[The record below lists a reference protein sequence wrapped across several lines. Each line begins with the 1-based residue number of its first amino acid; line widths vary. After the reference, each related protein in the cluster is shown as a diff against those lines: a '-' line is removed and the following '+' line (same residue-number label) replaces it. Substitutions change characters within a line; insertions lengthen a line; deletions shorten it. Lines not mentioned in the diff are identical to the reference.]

1 MSSQG
6 DAGKAVTIIGAGIV
20 GVCSAVWLQRAGC
33 QVTLIDRGEPGS
45 GTSFGNTAM
54 ITPGHVVPYSIPGL
68 WKDVPKWLFSKR
80 NTLKIRTTYIPVIA
94 PWLWT
99 LLRAGRVENAIGVS
113 RAMRSLHQQTFPLY
127 AELVKG
133 TPAQD
138 FFEKCGHIHLA
149 LRGTKTRSPQLTRLM
164 QEAAGV
170 AVEHLSFDDI
180 RAMEPDVAPIYKSGV
195 LMPGN
200 GRVRNPFRLVQIL
213 AEEAVRKGARL
224 MSGDVGRLNMQGGRC
239 VSVRVNGA
247 EVPVQ
252 NLVLAAGIGSKFL
265 TDQLGMNIPL
275 EAERGYHVTIKN
287 PGFRPARQLI
297 VKDWGLGIG
306 PIDNDLRVAGTVEF
320 SGLKAAPDWRRADKL
335 LMRAKELFPTANFNE
350 VSRWKGDRPSIS
362 DGLALLGRPQK
373 FQNLYFAFGNGQHGM
388 SAGPMMGKALSE
400 IVTGQKP
407 SIDISPFNPDRF
419 N

>member
-1 MSSQG
+1 MTSQDETG
-6 DAGKAVTIIGAGIV
+6 NAVTIIGAGIV
-20 GVCSAVWLQRAGC
+20 GVCCAVWLQRAGC

-54 ITPGHVVPYSIPGL
+54 ITPGQVVPYSIPGL
-68 WKDVPKWLFSKR
+68 WRDVPKWLFSKR
-80 NTLKIRTTYIPVIA
+80 NTLKIRTGYIPVIA
-94 PWLWT
+94 PWLWS
-99 LLRAGRVENAIGVS
+99 LIRAGRVENAIAVS
-113 RAMRSLHQQTFPLY
+113 RAMRSLHQQAFPLY

-133 TPAQD
+133 TAAQD
-138 FFEKCGHIHLA
+138 FFEKCGHIHLSLA
-149 LRGTKTRSPQLTRLM
+149 GTKTRSPQLTRLM
-164 QEAAGV
+164 QEASGV

-180 RAMEPDVAPIYKSGV
+180 RAMEPELAPIYKSGV

-213 AEEAVRKGARL
+213 ANEAIRGGARFI
-224 MSGDVGRLNMQGGRC
+224 SGDISRINMQGGQC
-239 VSVRVNGA
+239 VSVRVNEA
-247 EVPVQ
+247 DIPVQ
-252 NLVLAAGIGSKFL
+252 KLVLAAGIGSKSL
-265 TDQLGMNIPL
+265 TDQLGFRIPL

-287 PGFRPARQLI
+287 PGVRPGRQLI
-297 VKDWGLGIG
+297 VKDWGLGVG

-320 SGLKAAPDWRRADKL
+320 SGLKAKPDWRRADKL
-335 LMRAKELFPTANFNE
+335 LARAKELFPSANFSE

-388 SAGPMMGKALSE
+388 SAGPMMGKALCE
-400 IVTGQKP
+400 IVTGQTP